1 MFIFYEKGLR
11 LLHKPKPAEMG
22 IYGTI
27 KGLVW
32 DEIINSNPVGAA
44 LIINE
49 LRHCRTVFDKSLEG
63 GFVRV

>member
-1 MFIFYEKGLR
+1 
-11 LLHKPKPAEMG
+11 MG
-22 IYGTI
+22 ICGAI

-49 LRHCRTVFDKSLEG
+49 LRHCRTVFDKFLEG